1 MMSSRSLKGANRIAG
16 HLMVLVWDV
25 LGLAAIS
32 ACLLTAMATPA
43 LAYVDPSVMTYTIQA
58 LAAVAVALSAVL
70 GVAFRRTRKA
80 LVRLLR
86 IDEGA
91 GRVAEPAVS
100 RIDPASKPAADAA
113 AREALASVGASARG
127 ASARRPAGLPW
138 RRRIVLALLACVFL
152 ALTMFVVAPLELVA
166 GSSDSLLFG
175 VKQVWQVVVVAGLAI
190 AAVSGLAISAIRGRV
205 FDVVIAIA
213 VALGVGAYVQVLF
226 MNSSL
231 PVADGN
237 LVDWTQFASITGIS
251 LLVWAAIVIVLV
263 ALAVKRPRVGRAAAA
278 ALSAALIVVQVA
290 GVVDIVSKAASEPES
305 ITITEKGLFDVS
317 GKKNVVCFVLDM
329 TDTADAKKAYA
340 DNPNMLDGLDGFTWY
355 QNSTGSMIPTRYGIP
370 SLLTGVRPQKGE
382 DAADF
387 LSSMYSDSHFLDDVA
402 AQGYTTD
409 IYSDSADWIDGWRE
423 YLGQHAENFESNSDV
438 ARSALDWQGTLRIL
452 YQCALYRDMPW
463 IAKPF
468 FWFYTDQLNQGMV
481 SSEGASSPDTT
492 PYAIDD
498 PAYFQKLKES
508 GLTVNGENASF
519 RFIHLEGTHYP
530 FIMDAEGNRVAESND
545 WESQMVG
552 AFKIVRTYLGE
563 LKRLGLYDSTT
574 VVITADHG
582 TWYLTPD
589 DLDGVS
595 TPIIFVK
602 PAQSAEA
609 DSVPCQISQQP
620 ASHYDLQAT
629 MLKGMG
635 ASQDVLDHYGE
646 FNQAIEDRS
655 DSADRLRYY
664 LMTTSNGKL
673 DTSWR
678 EYEISGDSQDFAN
691 WRLDGNEWI
700 ITDEDAERIWH

>member
-1 MMSSRSLKGANRIAG
+1 
-16 HLMVLVWDV
+16 
-25 LGLAAIS
+25 
-32 ACLLTAMATPA
+32 MATPA

-70 GVAFRRTRKA
+70 GVAFRRTRKV
-80 LVRLLR
+80 LMRLLR
-86 IDEGA
+86 IDESA

-100 RIDPASKPAADAA
+100 RIDPAGKAAADAA
-113 AREALASVGASARG
+113 AREALAAAGGQLRGGAEPRH
-127 ASARRPAGLPW
+127 AGLPW
-138 RRRIVLALLACVFL
+138 RRRIVLSLLACAFLVLTVFV
-152 ALTMFVVAPLELVA
+152 MAPLELVA

-175 VKQVWQVVVVAGLAI
+175 VRQVWQIVVVAGVVMAVVGGFVVSAFRGRAFEVILAI
-190 AAVSGLAISAIRGRV
+190 I
-205 FDVVIAIA
+205 

-237 LVDWTQFASITGIS
+237 LVDWTQYNTITTIS
-251 LLVWAAIVIVLV
+251 LFVWAGLVAALV
-263 ALAVKRPRVGRAAAA
+263 ALAVRRPRMGRAVVAAV
-278 ALSAALIVVQVA
+278 SAALIIVQVA
-290 GVVDIVSKAASEPES
+290 GIVGIVTKAASEPES
-305 ITITEKGLFDVS
+305 ISITEKGLFDVS

-329 TDTADAKKAYA
+329 TDTADAKQAYA
-340 DNPNMLDGLDGFTWY
+340 DHPEMFDGLDGFTWY

-370 SLLTGVRPQKGE
+370 SLLTGARPQVGE

-387 LSSMYSDSHFLDDVA
+387 LSSMYADSYFLDDVA
-402 AQGYTTD
+402 AQGYTTG
-409 IYSDSADWIDGWRE
+409 IYSDTADWIDGWSD
-423 YLGQHAENFESNSDV
+423 YLGNHAENFESTSEV
-438 ARSALDWQGTLRIL
+438 AKNGLDWQGTLLIL
-452 YQCALYRDMPW
+452 YQCACYRDMPW

-468 FWFYTDQLNQGMV
+468 FWFYTDQINQGMTA
-481 SSEGASSPDTT
+481 STSGASPDLT
-492 PYAIDD
+492 PYTIDD
-498 PAYFQKLKES
+498 AAYFQKLKEN
-508 GLTVNGENASF
+508 GLSINSEDASF
-519 RFIHLEGTHYP
+519 RFIHLDGTHWPYT
-530 FIMDAEGNRVAESND
+530 MDADCNRVAESSD

-552 AFKIVRTYLGE
+552 AFKIVRTYMDE

-589 DLDGVS
+589 EINDVS

-620 ASHYDLQAT
+620 VSHYDLQAT

-635 ASQDVLDHYGE
+635 ASQEVLDHYGE
-646 FNQAIEDRS
+646 FNQAIEDRN
-655 DSADRLRYY
+655 DPADRLRYY

-700 ITDEDAERIWH
+700 ITDDDAKRIWH

>member
-1 MMSSRSLKGANRIAG
+1 MTSRSQKGAHRIAG
-16 HLMVLVWDV
+16 RLLVLVWDV

-80 LVRLLR
+80 LMR
-86 IDEGA
+86 ILHVDEGA

-100 RIDPASKPAADAA
+100 RIDPSGKAAADAA
-113 AREALASVGASARG
+113 ARDELAAAGGNARG
-127 ASARRPAGLPW
+127 AATGRPAGIPW
-138 RRRIVLALLACVFL
+138 RRRIVLALLVCVFL
-152 ALTMFVVAPLELVA
+152 VLTVFVMAPLELVA

-175 VKQVWQVVVVAGLAI
+175 VRQVWQIVVVAGLLLAV
-190 AAVSGLAISAIRGRV
+190 VSGFVLSAFRGRTFEV
-205 FDVVIAIA
+205 FLAVI
-213 VALGVGAYVQVLF
+213 VALGVGAYAQVLL

-251 LLVWAAIVIVLV
+251 LLVWAAIVTALV
-263 ALAVKRPRVGRAAAA
+263 VLAVKRPRVGRAVAA
-278 ALSAALIVVQVA
+278 ALSAALIVVQVS
-290 GVVDIVSKAASEPES
+290 GVVGIVTKAESEPES

-340 DNPNMLDGLDGFTWY
+340 DNPNMFDGLDGFTWY

-370 SLLTGVRPQKGE
+370 SLLTGVRPQAGE

-387 LSSMYSDSHFLDDVA
+387 LSSMYSDSYFLDDVA
-402 AQGYTTD
+402 AQGYTTG
-409 IYSDSADWIDGWRE
+409 IYSDSADWIDGWSE
-423 YLGQHAENFESNSDV
+423 YLGQHAENFESTSDV
-438 ARSALDWQGTLRIL
+438 AKSALDWQGALHIL

-468 FWFYTDQLNQGMV
+468 FWFYTDQINQGMV
-481 SSEGASSPDTT
+481 SSTSGSSPDLT
-492 PYAIDD
+492 PYAMDD
-498 PAYFQKLKES
+498 PAYFAKLKES
-508 GLTVNGENASF
+508 GLSINNEDASF
-519 RFIHLEGTHYP
+519 RFIHLDGTHWPY
-530 FIMDAEGNRVAESND
+530 IMDADGNKVAESSD

-552 AFKIVRTYLGE
+552 AFKIVRTYLDE

-589 DLDGVS
+589 EINDVS

-609 DSVPCQISQQP
+609 DLVPCQISQQP
-620 ASHYDLQAT
+620 VSHYDLQAT

-635 ASQDVLDHYGE
+635 ASQDVLDHCGE
-646 FNQAIEDRS
+646 FNQAIEDRT
-655 DSADRLRYY
+655 DPADRLRYY

-678 EYEISGDSQDFAN
+678 EYQISGDSQDFSN
-691 WRLDGNEWI
+691 WHLDGNEWI
-700 ITDEDAERIWH
+700 ITDDDAKRIWH

>member
-1 MMSSRSLKGANRIAG
+1 MMDWHRAFGKACVAAWDALGVA
-16 HLMVLVWDV
+16 LVSV
-25 LGLAAIS
+25 
-32 ACLLTAMATPA
+32 CLLTAMATPA
-43 LAYVDPSVMTYTIQA
+43 FAYVDPSVMTYTIQA

-80 LVRLLR
+80 LMRILR
-86 IDEGA
+86 IDEGT

-100 RIDPASKPAADAA
+100 RIDPAGKPAADAEA
-113 AREALASVGASARG
+113 WEALAADGAAAHGGSRHRTP
-127 ASARRPAGLPW
+127 SLPW
-138 RRRIVLALLACVFL
+138 RRRLVLALLACAFL
-152 ALTMFVVAPLELVA
+152 VLTVLVVAPLELVA

-175 VKQVWQVVVVAGLAI
+175 VKQVWQVVVVAGLVI
-190 AAVSGLAISAIRGRV
+190 AVVLGLDVSAIRGHV
-205 FDVVIAIA
+205 FDVVVAI
-213 VALGVGAYVQVLF
+213 VVGLGVGAYVQVLF

-237 LVDWTQFASITGIS
+237 LVDWTQFAPITGLS
-251 LLVWAAIVIVLV
+251 LLVWAGIVAVLV
-263 ALAVKRPRVGRAAAA
+263 VLAVKRPRVERAAAA
-278 ALSAALIVVQVA
+278 ALSAALIVVQIA
-290 GVVDIVSKAASEPES
+290 GVVGIVTKAASEPES

-329 TDTADAKKAYA
+329 TDTADAKQAYA
-340 DNPNMLDGLDGFTWY
+340 DYSNMLDGLDGFTWY

-370 SLLTGVRPQKGE
+370 SLLTGVRPQPGE

-387 LSSMYSDSHFLDDVA
+387 LSSMYTTSHFLDDVA

-409 IYSDSADWIDGWRE
+409 IYSDSADWIDGWSE
-423 YLGQHAENFESNSDV
+423 YLGQRAENFESTSDV
-438 ARSALDWQGTLRIL
+438 AKNALDWRGTLRIL
-452 YQCALYRDMPW
+452 YQCALYRDIPW

-468 FWFYTDQLNQGMV
+468 FWFYTDQINQGMV
-481 SSEGASSPDTT
+481 SSTSESSPDLT
-492 PYAIDD
+492 PYAMDD
-498 PAYFQKLKES
+498 PAFYQTLKEN
-508 GLTVNGENASF
+508 GLSINNKDASF
-519 RFIHLEGTHYP
+519 RFIHLVGTHWPYT
-530 FIMDAEGNRVAESND
+530 MDADGNRVAESSD

-552 AFKIVRTYLGE
+552 AFKIVRTYMDE

-589 DLDGVS
+589 EINDVS

-602 PAQSAEA
+602 PAQSAKA

-620 ASHYDLQAT
+620 VSHYDLQAT

-646 FNQAIEDRS
+646 FNQAIEDRT
-655 DSADRLRYY
+655 DPADRLRYY
-664 LMTTSNGKL
+664 LMTTSDGKL

-678 EYEISGDSQDFAN
+678 EYQISGDSQDFSN
-691 WRLDGNEWI
+691 WYLDGNEWI
-700 ITDEDAERIWH
+700 ITDDDAKRIWH

>member
-16 HLMVLVWDV
+16 HLLVLVWDV

-113 AREALASVGASARG
+113 AREALASVGASARD

-205 FDVVIAIA
+205 FDVVVAIA

-251 LLVWAAIVIVLV
+251 LLVWAAIVVVLV

-646 FNQAIEDRS
+646 FNQAIEDRG

>member
-1 MMSSRSLKGANRIAG
+1 MGDWRRALGKACVVAWDALGV
-16 HLMVLVWDV
+16 VLV
-25 LGLAAIS
+25 S

-80 LVRLLR
+80 LMRLLH

-91 GRVAEPAVS
+91 GRVAEPEVS
-100 RIDPASKPAADAA
+100 RIDPSGKAAADAA
-113 AREALASVGASARG
+113 AREALAAAGGNARG
-127 ASARRPAGLPW
+127 GAEPRRAGLPW

-152 ALTMFVVAPLELVA
+152 VLTVFVVAPLELVA

-175 VKQVWQVVVVAGLAI
+175 VRQVWQIVVVAGLLLAV
-190 AAVSGLAISAIRGRV
+190 VSGFVLSAFRGRA
-205 FDVVIAIA
+205 FEVILAVI
-213 VALGVGAYVQVLF
+213 VALGVGAYAQVLF

-237 LVDWTQFASITGIS
+237 FVDWTQYNTITTVS
-251 LLVWAAIVIVLV
+251 LLVWAGVVVAFV
-263 ALAVKRPRVGRAAAA
+263 ALALKRPRIERAAAA
-278 ALSAALIVVQVA
+278 ALSAALIIVQVA
-290 GVVDIVSKAASEPES
+290 GIVGIVTKAESEPES
-305 ITITEKGLFDVS
+305 ISITEKGLFDVS

-340 DNPNMLDGLDGFTWY
+340 DNPNMFEGLDGFTWY

-370 SLLTGVRPQKGE
+370 SLLTGSRPQVGE

-387 LSSMYSDSHFLDDVA
+387 LSSMYSDSYFLDDVA
-402 AQGYTTD
+402 AQGYTTG
-409 IYSDSADWIDGWRE
+409 IYSDTADWIDGWSE
-423 YLGQHAENFESNSDV
+423 YLGERAENFESTSEV
-438 ARSALDWQGTLRIL
+438 AKNALDWQGTLLIL
-452 YQCALYRDMPW
+452 YQCACYRDMPW

-468 FWFYTDQLNQGMV
+468 FWFYTDQINQGMV
-481 SSEGASSPDTT
+481 SSTSGTSPDLA
-492 PYAIDD
+492 PYAMDD
-498 PAYFQKLKES
+498 PAYFAKLKES
-508 GLTVNGENASF
+508 GLSINNEDASF
-519 RFIHLEGTHYP
+519 RFIHLIGTHWPY
-530 FIMDAEGNRVAESND
+530 IMDANGNKVAESSD

-552 AFKIVRTYLGE
+552 AFKIVRTYLDE

-589 DLDGVS
+589 EINDVS

-620 ASHYDLQAT
+620 VSHYDLQAT

-635 ASQDVLDHYGE
+635 ASQEVLDHYGE
-646 FNQAIEDRS
+646 FNQAIEDRN
-655 DSADRLRYY
+655 DPADRLRYY

-678 EYEISGDSQDFAN
+678 EYQISGDSQGFSN
-691 WRLDGNEWI
+691 WHLDGNEWI
-700 ITDEDAERIWH
+700 ITDDDAKRIWH

>member
-1 MMSSRSLKGANRIAG
+1 MTSNRCPNGVSSVTGRL
-16 HLMVLVWDV
+16 LVLAWDV
-25 LGLAAIS
+25 LGIAAVS

-80 LVRLLR
+80 LVRLLH

-100 RIDPASKPAADAA
+100 RIDSASKPAADAA
-113 AREALASVGASARG
+113 AREALASVGTSARG
-127 ASARRPAGLPW
+127 ASAHRPAGLPW

-251 LLVWAAIVIVLV
+251 LLVWAAIVVVFV
-263 ALAVKRPRVGRAAAA
+263 ALAFKRPRVGRAAAA

-290 GVVDIVSKAASEPES
+290 GVVDIVSKAESEPES

-317 GKKNVVCFVLDM
+317 AQKNVVCFVLDM
-329 TDTADAKKAYA
+329 TDTADAKQAFA
-340 DNPNMLDGLDGFTWY
+340 DNPAMLDGLDGFTWY
-355 QNSTGSMIPTRYGIP
+355 QNSVGSMIPTRYGIP
-370 SLLTGVRPQKGE
+370 SLLTGVRPKPGE

-387 LSSMYSDSHFLDDVA
+387 LANMYTSSYFLDDVA
-402 AQGYTTD
+402 AQGYTTGV
-409 IYSDSADWIDGWRE
+409 YSDTAGWIDGWDG
-423 YLGQHAENFESNSDV
+423 YLEQHAENFESTSEV
-438 ARSALDWQGTLRIL
+438 AKETLDWQGTLSIL
-452 YQCALYRDMPW
+452 YQCALYRDLPW
-463 IAKPF
+463 ISKPF
-468 FWFYTDQLNQGMV
+468 FWFYTDQINQGMV
-481 SSEGASSPDTT
+481 SSASASSPDLT
-492 PYAIDD
+492 PYAMDD
-498 PAYFQKLKES
+498 PAYFAKLKEN
-508 GLTVNGENASF
+508 GLTTNDEDASF
-519 RFIHLEGTHYP
+519 RFIHLIGTHWPY
-530 FIMDAEGNRVAESND
+530 IMDADGNKVAESND

-552 AFKIVRTYLGE
+552 AFKIVRTYLDE

-589 DLDGVS
+589 EINDVT

-620 ASHYDLQAT
+620 VSHYDLQAT

-646 FNQAIEDRS
+646 YNQAIEDRN
-655 DSADRLRYY
+655 DPADRLRYY

-678 EYEISGDSQDFAN
+678 EYQISGDSQVFSN
-691 WRLDGNEWI
+691 WHLDGNEWI
-700 ITDEDAERIWH
+700 ITDEDAKRIWH

>member
-1 MMSSRSLKGANRIAG
+1 MTSRSQKGAHRIAG
-16 HLMVLVWDV
+16 RLLVLVWDV
-25 LGLAAIS
+25 LGLSAIS

-70 GVAFRRTRKA
+70 GVAFRRTRRA
-80 LVRLLR
+80 LMR
-86 IDEGA
+86 ILHVDEGT

-100 RIDPASKPAADAA
+100 RVDPSGKAAADAA
-113 AREALASVGASARG
+113 ARDALAAAGGNARG
-127 ASARRPAGLPW
+127 AATGRPAGIPW
-138 RRRIVLALLACVFL
+138 RRRIVLALLACVFFV
-152 ALTMFVVAPLELVA
+152 LTVFVVAPLELVA

-175 VKQVWQVVVVAGLAI
+175 VRQVWQLVVMAGLVI
-190 AAVSGLAISAIRGRV
+190 ALAGGFALTVFRGRV
-205 FDVVIAIA
+205 FDVIVAIVA
-213 VALGVGAYVQVLF
+213 ALGVGAFVEVMF

-237 LVDWTQFASITGIS
+237 LVDWTQYNTVTLVS
-251 LLVWAAIVIVLV
+251 LVVWAAIVAVFVALV
-263 ALAVKRPRVGRAAAA
+263 ARRPRVGRAAVAVA
-278 ALSAALIVVQVA
+278 SVVLILVQVA
-290 GVVDIVSKAASEPES
+290 GVVGIVTKAESEPES

-317 GKKNVVCFVLDM
+317 AKKNVVCFVLDM
-329 TDTADAKKAYA
+329 TDTADAKQAFA
-340 DNPNMLDGLDGFTWY
+340 DNPAMLDGLDGFTWY
-355 QNSTGSMIPTRYGIP
+355 QNSVGSMIPTRYGIP
-370 SLLTGVRPQKGE
+370 SLLTGVRPKPGE

-387 LSSMYSDSHFLDDVA
+387 LANMYTSSYFLDDVA
-402 AQGYTTD
+402 AQGYTTGV
-409 IYSDSADWIDGWRE
+409 YSDTAGWIDGWDG
-423 YLGQHAENFESNSDV
+423 YLGQRVENFESTSEV
-438 ARSALDWQGTLRIL
+438 AKQTLDWQGTLGIL
-452 YQCALYRDMPW
+452 YRCALYRDLPW
-463 IAKPF
+463 ISKPF
-468 FWFYTDQLNQGMV
+468 FWFYTDQINQGMV
-481 SSEGASSPDTT
+481 SSASASSPDVT
-492 PYAIDD
+492 PYAMDD
-498 PAYFQKLKES
+498 PAYFAKLKES
-508 GLTVNGENASF
+508 GLSINNEDASF
-519 RFIHLEGTHYP
+519 RFIHLDGTHWPY
-530 FIMDAEGNRVAESND
+530 IMDADGNKVPESSD

-552 AFKIVRTYLGE
+552 AFKIVRTYLDE

-589 DLDGVS
+589 EINGVS

-620 ASHYDLQAT
+620 VSHYDLQAT

-646 FNQAIEDRS
+646 YNQAIEDRN
-655 DSADRLRYY
+655 DPADRLRYY

-691 WRLDGNEWI
+691 WHLDGNDWI
-700 ITDEDAERIWH
+700 ITDDDAERIWH

>member
-1 MMSSRSLKGANRIAG
+1 MSSRSLTVAHRIAG
-16 HLMVLVWDV
+16 RLLVLVWDV

-80 LVRLLR
+80 LMRILH

-91 GRVAEPAVS
+91 GRAVEPAVS
-100 RIDPASKPAADAA
+100 RIDPSGKAAADAA
-113 AREALASVGASARG
+113 CREALSAAGGAPAGGRE
-127 ASARRPAGLPW
+127 RRSPGLPW
-138 RRRIVLALLACVFL
+138 GRRLAPSLLACAFL
-152 ALTMFVVAPLELVA
+152 ALTVLVVAPLELVA
-166 GSSDSLLFG
+166 GSSSSLLFG
-175 VKQVWQVVVVAGLAI
+175 VRQIWQLVVLAGLA
-190 AAVSGLAISAIRGRV
+190 AALVSGFALTAFRGRV
-205 FDVVIAIA
+205 FDVIIAVV
-213 VALGVGAYVQVLF
+213 VALGVGAYVEVLF

-237 LVDWTQFASITGIS
+237 LVDWTQYGGVTAVS
-251 LLVWAAIVIVLV
+251 LLVWAAIVVVLV
-263 ALAVKRPRVGRAAAA
+263 SLVAKRPRTGRIVVAVT
-278 ALSAALIVVQVA
+278 SAALILVQVA
-290 GVVDIVSKAASEPES
+290 GVVGIVSKASTEPEAF
-305 ITITEKGLFDVS
+305 TITEKGLFDVS

-340 DNPNMLDGLDGFTWY
+340 DNPNMFDGLDGFTWY

-370 SLLTGVRPQKGE
+370 SLLTGVRPQPGE

-387 LSSMYSDSHFLDDVA
+387 LASMYTGSHFLDDVA
-402 AQGYTTD
+402 AQGYSTGV
-409 IYSDSADWIDGWRE
+409 YSDTAGWIDGWDG
-423 YLGQHAENFESNSDV
+423 YLGERVENFESTSEV
-438 ARSALDWQGTLRIL
+438 ARETLDWRGTLSIL
-452 YQCALYRDMPW
+452 YRCALYRDFPW
-463 IAKPF
+463 VSKPF
-468 FWFYTDQLNQGMV
+468 FWFYTDQINQGMV
-481 SSEGASSPDTT
+481 SSASASSPEST
-492 PYAIDD
+492 PYAMDD
-498 PAYFQKLKES
+498 PVYFAKLKES
-508 GLTVNGENASF
+508 GLTMNDEDASF
-519 RFIHLEGTHYP
+519 RFIHLIGTHWPY
-530 FIMDAEGNRVAESND
+530 IMDADGNKVPESSD

-552 AFKIVRTYLGE
+552 AFKIVRTYLDE

-589 DLDGVS
+589 EINGVS
-595 TPIIFVK
+595 APIIFVK
-602 PAQSAEA
+602 PAQSTEE

-620 ASHYDLQAT
+620 VSHYDLQAT

-635 ASQDVLDHYGE
+635 ASQGVLDHYGE
-646 FNQAIEDRS
+646 CNQAIEDRN
-655 DSADRLRYY
+655 DPADRLRYY

-691 WRLDGNEWI
+691 WRLDGNDWT
-700 ITDEDAERIWH
+700 ITDEDADRIWH